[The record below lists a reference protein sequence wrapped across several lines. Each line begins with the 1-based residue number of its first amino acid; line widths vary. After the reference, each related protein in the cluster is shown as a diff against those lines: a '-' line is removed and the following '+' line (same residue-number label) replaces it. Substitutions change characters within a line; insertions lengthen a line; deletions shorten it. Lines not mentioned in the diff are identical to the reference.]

1 MPKALK
7 VLLVVVLIKSLAW
20 MGLTPIFQVPDEPS
34 HFSIVQFIAEK
45 GRRPHPRRELVTSQE
60 ALTVSSLVNF
70 NWKIVHPVWLGY
82 QSNWIKA
89 IKNIPQSDRS
99 VFLPNSQ
106 QKSLKRPPL
115 YYFLAT
121 PFYLSVKSQSFLWRF
136 FLVRFFSVLAGL
148 ATVYLAYQTAQLV
161 FRRLDLAMAAAALVA
176 FQPTLSFIGVGV
188 HYDPLA
194 VLVTTAFIFLSL
206 NFLKTRKR
214 PWFRWSLATGFLA
227 VLIKPDLIVLPFT
240 LVFLVKKNRLK
251 LILPAIFVLVAILSL
266 LPAALTS
273 LITSNNFLSNQ
284 LLYLTNLNE
293 YAYHAQFFLESLFTG
308 KIFFQFKDYLAATA
322 PGHLAQVFPW
332 YWGVFGWLEALGL
345 VVLSHLAVVVLNDFK
360 IFAASGE
367 IYGIQGRYLLPVV
380 AGQMIFLVLG
390 LSQLVAKKHY
400 PVLSR
405 LIIAAA
411 IGLNLIGLATV
422 YQYFG
427 WVWS

>member
-332 YWGVFGWLEALGL
+332 YWGVFGWLEATLPLWVYRLLKLVVLAAAAGLAALGFKLARQTKLFRRQVGFLGL

-367 IYGIQGRYLLPVV
+367 IYG
-380 AGQMIFLVLG
+380 
-390 LSQLVAKKHY
+390 
-400 PVLSR
+400 
-405 LIIAAA
+405 
-411 IGLNLIGLATV
+411 
-422 YQYFG
+422 
-427 WVWS
+427 